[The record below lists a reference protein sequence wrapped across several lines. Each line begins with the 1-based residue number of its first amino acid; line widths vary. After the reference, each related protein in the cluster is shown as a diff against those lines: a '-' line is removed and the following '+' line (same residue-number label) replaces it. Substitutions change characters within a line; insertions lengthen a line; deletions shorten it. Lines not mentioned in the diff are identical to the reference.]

1 MKIYNCRN
9 CQNRDL
15 KNLFSFGNISFTG
28 KFPKQDQKIKKGAL
42 SLVICNKCK
51 LVQLANKFNLKY
63 LYGPD
68 YGYRSSINK
77 TMVKH
82 LKKVVTESKKKN
94 KITTKRFSA

>member
-28 KFPKQDQKIKKGAL
+28 KFPKQDQKINKGAL

-68 YGYRSSINK
+68 YGYRSNINK